1 MVIGQK
7 RDVYICTPMCASARV
22 VSSNIVYLGYEY
34 RSTGISVLNTEFS
47 FKILSGCK
55 L

>member
-1 MVIGQK
+1 MMCKI
-7 RDVYICTPMCASARV
+7 YTPMCASAYV

-34 RSTGISVLNTEFS
+34 RSMGRSALSTEIGPV
-47 FKILSGCK
+47 ILSGRK